1 MNQNQSQI
9 LNERAGIGPC
19 MDVKAHHQMLYAI
32 QNRNQFPDGRLC
44 VLRPDLSVV
53 AEYIGIGNARQ
64 IEIVGNI
71 AVITARE
78 DGIWLFDLSEEKPLL
93 LSHFQTVEFATG
105 VALRGN
111 LACIS
116 CRNYGVQLIDIS
128 DPKTPVHISLI
139 RMGEVQ
145 SATVSGNILYC
156 GVWGEQKVTV
166 VDIQDP
172 ANPSILSEIPLQ
184 GRGDGVCVCKNI
196 LYAATGQHGRGLIN
210 LNDSNDPAFGNG
222 NGVELFDISNPA
234 KPKRINGV
242 LFGRGY
248 NSAIDMWEAAL
259 YGETLVVNNP
269 DFGVYGLDPTTL
281 EPKFQFLPPP
291 AERTDAVAGVTAIG
305 KDLFIATARGDL
317 FAARGLEIG
326 EQQPN
331 SSEPV
336 AMKPQPFSCK
346 GYGAKPEVIY
356 SGPFMVRALA
366 ETDEA
371 LALACVEGGVHLL
384 KKDTLELACVIP
396 TEGFAQDIKFCNGRL
411 YVAEE
416 SSGVEIFEL
425 KRFQAKKIGQFKEDR
440 PILQIAVSKTGA
452 FMMCG
457 FYAGLKMYDVK
468 NPADIKELYSYKTK
482 ILYGNNFAAQSLED
496 GTMVLFCH
504 RQGLIYSNPEQGDDR
519 FFNIEYVR
527 KIGVCGYGAGEGIA
541 TDGKRI
547 LYTLDGGYVLLSK
560 EHSDPFLI
568 DTLPCHRAQNP
579 FLGLLTL
586 SGDRMVAV
594 NRAVGKVYVLDV
606 KELSSPRLIAEL
618 STTASPYNA
627 LFLGDRILLPGGR
640 SGLISLNVCD

>member
-19 MDVKAHHQMLYAI
+19 MDVKAHNNLLYAI
-32 QNRNQFPDGRLC
+32 QNGRQFPHGRLC
-44 VLRPDLSVV
+44 ILRSDFSVV
-53 AEYIGIGNARQ
+53 SEYIGIGNARQ
-64 IEIVGNI
+64 IEMVGNI

-78 DGIWLFDLSEEKPLL
+78 NGIWLFDLSEDTPVL

-166 VDIQDP
+166 VDIKDP

-184 GRGDGVCVCKNI
+184 GRGDGVCVKGNI

-222 NGVELFDISNPA
+222 NGVELFDVSDPA

-248 NSAIDMWEAAL
+248 NSAIDMWEAAI
-259 YGETLVVNNP
+259 YGDTLVVNNP
-269 DFGVYGLDPTTL
+269 DFGVYGLDPITL

-331 SSEPV
+331 CTEPI

-346 GYGAKPEVIY
+346 GHGAKPEVIY

-366 ETDEA
+366 ETDDA

-384 KKDTLELACVIP
+384 KKDTLELACTIP
-396 TEGFAQDIKFCNGRL
+396 TEGFAQDVWFCNGRL
-411 YVAEE
+411 FVAEGY
-416 SSGVEIFEL
+416 SGVEIFEL
-425 KRFQAKKIGQFKEDR
+425 KGFDAKKIGQFKEDR
-440 PILQIAVSKTGA
+440 PILQISVSKSGA
-452 FMMCG
+452 YIMCG
-457 FYAGLKMYDVK
+457 FNSGLTMYDIQD
-468 NPADIKELYSYKTK
+468 PADAKALYSIHTK
-482 ILYGNNFAAQSLED
+482 ILYGNNFARTLLED
-496 GTMVLFCH
+496 GTMVAFCH
-504 RQGLIYSNPEQGDDR
+504 RDGLFYSNPEQGDDR

-547 LYTLDGGYVLLSK
+547 LYTLDGGYVYLSK
-560 EHSDPFLI
+560 EHAAPFLI
-568 DTLPCHRAQNP
+568 DTLPCHRAQNR

-594 NRAVGKVYVLDV
+594 NRAVGNVYVLDI
-606 KELSSPRLIAEL
+606 KEPTSPRLIAEL

-640 SGLISLNVCD
+640 SGLISLNVFD